1 MRFNRIFVHM
11 KKRQL
16 RTQIR
21 KYSRQYPLV
30 ALVGPRQ
37 SGKTTLARELFPKYR
52 YLSLEN
58 IDVRAH
64 AQGDPRGFFED
75 YGNKLILDE
84 VQRVPDLFSYLQE
97 IVDQNPEPAQYILTG
112 SHQFLLFEGI
122 SQSLAGRIVTFKLFP
137 FTLNELK
144 EAAEDKDVAS
154 IFRKPRRTP
163 KKISHNEL
171 YRLIFTGLYPR
182 IYDKKLDSRKWVEN
196 YILTYVERDLRS
208 LINIKNIRTFEMF
221 LKLCS
226 SLSGQLLNFANLANH
241 LGIALSTVK
250 QWVSI
255 LEASGLVFLL
265 PPYHQNFSKRI
276 IKTPKLY
283 FVDTGIL
290 CYLLGIR
297 TPDELKG
304 HPLIG
309 SIYETFIISECYK
322 RISHLGEIP
331 RLYFWRDKSGREIDL
346 IIDEGLMGFP
356 IEIKLAK
363 TYSSEFSNSLE
374 YWLSLKGNQ
383 ASKGEVI
390 YTGDQILNAKSN
402 IPAIP
407 WYYFI

>member
-1 MRFNRIFVHM
+1 M
-11 KKRQL
+11 KKRQI
-16 RTQIR
+16 RHQIR
-21 KYSRQYPLV
+21 KYSKQYPLV

-64 AQGDPRGFFED
+64 AQEDPRGFFED
-75 YGNKLILDE
+75 YGKKLILDE

-97 IVDQNPEPAQYILTG
+97 IVDQDSEPAQYILTG

-144 EAAEDKDVAS
+144 ETAEDKDVSS
-154 IFRKPRRTP
+154 IFRKPKRTQ

-171 YRLIFTGLYPR
+171 YRLIFTGFYPR

-208 LINIKNIRTFEMF
+208 LINIKNIRTFETF

-241 LGIALSTVK
+241 VGVAQPTIK

-331 RLYFWRDKSGREIDL
+331 RLYFWRDKSGREVDL
-346 IIDEGLMGFP
+346 IVDEGLSGFP
-356 IEIKLAK
+356 IEIKMAK

-374 YWLSLKGNQ
+374 YWFGLKGNR
-383 ASKGEVI
+383 ATKGEVI
-390 YTGDQILNAKSN
+390 YTGDKILNAKSN
-402 IPAIP
+402 VPAIP
-407 WYYFI
+407 WYYLI

>member
-1 MRFNRIFVHM
+1 M
-11 KKRQL
+11 KKRQI
-16 RTQIR
+16 RHQIR
-21 KYSRQYPLV
+21 KYSKQYPLV

-64 AQGDPRGFFED
+64 AQKDPRGFFED
-75 YGNKLILDE
+75 YGKKLILDE

-97 IVDQNPEPAQYILTG
+97 IVDQDPAPAQFILTG

-144 EAAEDKDVAS
+144 ETAEDKDVS
-154 IFRKPRRTP
+154 TIFKKTRRMP
-163 KKISHNEL
+163 KKISHHEL
-171 YRLIFTGLYPR
+171 YQLIFTGFYPR

-241 LGIALSTVK
+241 VGVTQPTIK
-250 QWVSI
+250 QWISI
-255 LEASGLVFLL
+255 LEASGLVFFI

-331 RLYFWRDKSGREIDL
+331 RLYFWRDKSGREVDL
-346 IIDEGLMGFP
+346 IIDEGLSGFP
-356 IEIKLAK
+356 IEIKMAK
-363 TYSSEFSNSLE
+363 TYSSEFSSSLE
-374 YWLSLKGNQ
+374 YWFGLKGNR
-383 ASKGEVI
+383 ATKGEVI

-402 IPAIP
+402 IPTIP